1 MSVVAIKRKKGTVYR
16 AQARVMREGKTVA
29 SDSQTFEKRA
39 QANAW
44 KAKRQAE
51 LEAIADGEVA
61 ASAGSVGKLIQRY
74 IDEFCANAGKTKIG
88 QLKHLLK
95 FPFATLQAEQLT
107 SGVLVDHV
115 RARRLKVG
123 PATALTDLIWV
134 RTVYRTARLV
144 WRLDVPLE
152 EVESALYTC
161 KQFNLVAASGE
172 RERRPT
178 TAELEQLSNYFLQ
191 RAQEDKRVE
200 IPMYDIM
207 WFAVHST
214 RREAEITRLLRS
226 DNDERDKSGMVRDLK
241 HPRKKKG
248 NNKRFKYTDEAWK
261 IMQRQPDT
269 GDVIFPYNPR
279 SISKAFTIA
288 CDKLGIEDLHFHDLR
303 HEATSRLFEAGYSI
317 PEVQLFSLHE
327 DWNNLRRYTQLRIGD
342 LKVKK
347 SKKPKTSS

>member
-1 MSVVAIKRKKGTVYR
+1 MSVVPIKRKKGTVYR
-16 AQARVMREGKTVA
+16 AQARVMRDGKTVL
-29 SDSQTFEKRA
+29 SESKTFDKRT

-44 KAKRQAE
+44 RAMRQAE
-51 LEAIADGEVA
+51 LEKLADGEVA
-61 ASAGSVGKLIQRY
+61 ASAGSVGKVIQRY
-74 IDEFCANAGKTKIG
+74 IEEFCGNAGKTKVG
-88 QLKHLLK
+88 QLKHLLTY
-95 FPFATLQAEQLT
+95 PFATLQAEQLT

-123 PATALTDLIWV
+123 PATAMTDMIWM

-144 WRLDVPLE
+144 WRFNVPLE

-161 KQFNLVAASGE
+161 KQFNLVAVSTE
-172 RERRPT
+172 RDRRPT
-178 TAELEQLSNYFLQ
+178 SDELARLSDYFLQ
-191 RAQEDKRVE
+191 RAQKDKRVD
-200 IPMYDIM
+200 IPMHDIM

-241 HPRKKKG
+241 HPRRKKG

-261 IMQRQPDT
+261 IMKRQPET
-269 GDVIFPYNPR
+269 GDIIFPYNPR
-279 SISKAFTIA
+279 SVSKAFTNA

-347 SKKPKTSS
+347 SRKPKTSS